1 MMTILENMAK
11 AKNIVPIPSFRWECS
26 WMEMA
31 FPLHF
36 HFFPE
41 MQMNRTEIQEQLKDI
56 LLSTDQRNSD
66 RIDSY
71 NDASRLIADMGLT
84 SVSMLYMVI
93 AIEET
98 FDIRFDNIGMTDLV
112 TLGDVIDYIE
122 KKLA

>member
-1 MMTILENMAK
+1 
-11 AKNIVPIPSFRWECS
+11 
-26 WMEMA
+26 
-31 FPLHF
+31 
-36 HFFPE
+36 
-41 MQMNRTEIQEQLKDI
+41 MNRTEIQKQLKDI

>member
-1 MMTILENMAK
+1 
-11 AKNIVPIPSFRWECS
+11 
-26 WMEMA
+26 
-31 FPLHF
+31 
-36 HFFPE
+36 
-41 MQMNRTEIQEQLKDI
+41 MNRTEIQEQLKDI

-71 NDASRLIADMGLT
+71 NDDSRLIADMGLT

>member
-1 MMTILENMAK
+1 
-11 AKNIVPIPSFRWECS
+11 
-26 WMEMA
+26 
-31 FPLHF
+31 
-36 HFFPE
+36 

-56 LLSTDQRNSD
+56 LLSTDQRNSE

>member
-1 MMTILENMAK
+1 
-11 AKNIVPIPSFRWECS
+11 
-26 WMEMA
+26 
-31 FPLHF
+31 
-36 HFFPE
+36 
-41 MQMNRTEIQEQLKDI
+41 MQMNRTEIQKQLKDI

>member
-1 MMTILENMAK
+1 
-11 AKNIVPIPSFRWECS
+11 
-26 WMEMA
+26 
-31 FPLHF
+31 
-36 HFFPE
+36 
-41 MQMNRTEIQEQLKDI
+41 MQMNRTEIQNQLKDI

-66 RIDSY
+66 RIESY
-71 NDASRLIADMGLT
+71 NDSSRLIADMGLT

-98 FDIRFDNIGMTDLV
+98 FGICFDNIGMTDLV

>member
-1 MMTILENMAK
+1 
-11 AKNIVPIPSFRWECS
+11 
-26 WMEMA
+26 
-31 FPLHF
+31 
-36 HFFPE
+36 
-41 MQMNRTEIQEQLKDI
+41 MNRTEIQEQLKDI

-122 KKLA
+122 EKLV

>member
-1 MMTILENMAK
+1 
-11 AKNIVPIPSFRWECS
+11 
-26 WMEMA
+26 
-31 FPLHF
+31 
-36 HFFPE
+36 

>member
-1 MMTILENMAK
+1 
-11 AKNIVPIPSFRWECS
+11 
-26 WMEMA
+26 
-31 FPLHF
+31 
-36 HFFPE
+36 

-66 RIDSY
+66 RINSY

>member
-1 MMTILENMAK
+1 
-11 AKNIVPIPSFRWECS
+11 
-26 WMEMA
+26 
-31 FPLHF
+31 
-36 HFFPE
+36 

-71 NDASRLIADMGLT
+71 NDDSRLIADMGLT

>member
-1 MMTILENMAK
+1 
-11 AKNIVPIPSFRWECS
+11 
-26 WMEMA
+26 
-31 FPLHF
+31 
-36 HFFPE
+36 

-122 KKLA
+122 RKLA